1 MTAPD
6 LGLAF
11 GDAVMTMTIK
21 LSDELIKEA
30 RCYGAAYSRSV
41 PKQIEYWSRIGKIA
55 EENPDLSYEFIKDIL
70 VGQQEAREGAVT
82 PYKFGA

>member
-1 MTAPD
+1 MSVT
-6 LGLAF
+6 
-11 GDAVMTMTIK
+11 VK

-30 RCYGAAYSRSV
+30 RSYGEVYSRSV

-55 EENPDLSYEFIKDIL
+55 EENPDLSFDFIKDIL
-70 VGQQEAREGAVT
+70 LGQQQAGAGETT